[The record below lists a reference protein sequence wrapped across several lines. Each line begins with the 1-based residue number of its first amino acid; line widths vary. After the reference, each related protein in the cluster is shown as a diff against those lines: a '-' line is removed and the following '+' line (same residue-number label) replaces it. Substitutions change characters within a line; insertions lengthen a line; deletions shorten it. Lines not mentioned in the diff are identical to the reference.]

1 MYIYPHLAPRNAESV
16 APLHN
21 SISQVPSLAPL
32 LTPLFLTVTLS
43 ASLLQ
48 LSTSVWI
55 SLGDIAILI
64 AISTSCALTAYSYR
78 QLWPT
83 GGWRDWTSLCDADA
97 LIICLSSRTCF
108 LIFFPPVVSF
118 RFIFTAS
125 NNMKL
130 YLDISVRTLSL
141 DFPL

>member
-1 MYIYPHLAPRNAESV
+1 MYIYPRPAPRNAESV

-21 SISQVPSLAPL
+21 SISQVPSLATL
-32 LTPLFLTVTLS
+32 LTPLFLTVMLS
-43 ASLLQ
+43 AALLQ

-55 SLGDIAILI
+55 SFGDIAILI
-64 AISTSCALTAYSYR
+64 AISTSCALTASSYL

-83 GGWRDWTSLCDADA
+83 GGWHHWASLCDAGT
-97 LIICLSSRTCF
+97 LIIHLPSHTCF

-125 NNMKL
+125 NNMQL